1 MDLATLSPFHY
12 NTSYFANLERVMT
25 MALYDLFCNE
35 ANVQKYKQGD
45 WIFVEGQPGD
55 MMYVVKTGKV
65 DIVYEDKVI
74 ETVGAGGIF
83 GEMAL
88 IGSNI
93 RSANAKARNDCELIA
108 VDGQRF
114 DDLIQQTP
122 RVATEVMKVMA
133 DRLRRRTS

>member
-1 MDLATLSPFHY
+1 
-12 NTSYFANLERVMT
+12 MT
-25 MALYDLFCNE
+25 MALYDLFRDE
-35 ANVQKYKQGD
+35 ANVQTYKQGD

-88 IGSNI
+88 IGGNI